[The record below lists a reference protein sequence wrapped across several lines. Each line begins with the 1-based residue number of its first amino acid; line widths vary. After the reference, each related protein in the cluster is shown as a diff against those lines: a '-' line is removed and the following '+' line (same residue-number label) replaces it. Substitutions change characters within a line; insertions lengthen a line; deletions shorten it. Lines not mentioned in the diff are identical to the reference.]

1 MFLFTAVAMLHG
13 LRAPCS
19 VLHAAALH
27 VNVNGNGLV
36 FGTFERFAFAIS
48 IEIFIPIMFHISLL
62 STEEV
67 AVIGEL

>member
-1 MFLFTAVAMLHG
+1 MV
-13 LRAPCS
+13 S